1 MTGKP
6 PPRNLPP
13 DSERWGRWVED
24 GVRSLE
30 QSDLETSQGV
40 TNALNG
46 LTATLGQLSGQ
57 IGVLASQQTTLS
69 AQQAT
74 LAAQQTQLTAVVN
87 ALPVSSTTTGY
98 SADVTGGG
106 SWTNVATATISV
118 PTGKSQGSFFVSA
131 QSFNTPTSASASA
144 FRLISGSWIS
154 PTFPASQYYSGS
166 PHHYAFGSYAASF
179 AVSGTTTFTLQINDN
194 GGRARENNIS
204 VLGTFS

>member
-1 MTGKP
+1 MPGKP

-13 DSERWGRWVED
+13 DSERWGRWVEE

-57 IGVLASQQTTLS
+57 ISTLASQQATLS
-69 AQQAT
+69 
-74 LAAQQTQLTAVVN
+74 AQQTQLTAVVN

-118 PTGKSQGSFFVSA
+118 PTGKTQGSFFVSA

>member
-13 DSERWGRWVED
+13 DSERWGRWVEE

-57 IGVLASQQTTLS
+57 ISTLTS
-69 AQQAT
+69 
-74 LAAQQTQLTAVVN
+74 QQTQLTAVVN

-118 PTGKSQGSFFVSA
+118 PTGKTQGSFFVSA

>member
-57 IGVLASQQTTLS
+57 ISTLTS
-69 AQQAT
+69 
-74 LAAQQTQLTAVVN
+74 QQTQLTAVVN
-87 ALPVSSTTTGY
+87 ALPVSSTTMGY

-118 PTGKSQGSFFVSA
+118 PTGKTQGSFFVSA

>member
-30 QSDLETSQGV
+30 QSDIETSQGV

-57 IGVLASQQTTLS
+57 ISTLTS
-69 AQQAT
+69 
-74 LAAQQTQLTAVVN
+74 QQTQLTAVVN

-118 PTGKSQGSFFVSA
+118 PVGKTQGSFFVSA

-144 FRLISGSWIS
+144 FRLVSGSWIS

-179 AVSGTTTFTLQINDN
+179 AVSGTATFTLQINDN

>member
-57 IGVLASQQTTLS
+57 ISTLTS
-69 AQQAT
+69 
-74 LAAQQTQLTAVVN
+74 QQTQLTAVVN

-106 SWTNVATATISV
+106 SWTNVATATISA
-118 PTGKSQGSFFVSA
+118 PTGKTQGSFFVSA

-154 PTFPASQYYSGS
+154 PTLPASQYYSGS
-166 PHHYAFGSYAASF
+166 PHHYVFGSYAASF

>member
-24 GVRSLE
+24 EVRGLS
-30 QSDLETSQGV
+30 QSDVETTQGV

-57 IGVLASQQTTLS
+57 ISTLASQQATLS
-69 AQQAT
+69 
-74 LAAQQTQLTAVVN
+74 AQQTQLTAVVN

-118 PTGKSQGSFFVSA
+118 PTGKTQGSFFVSA

>member
-46 LTATLGQLSGQ
+46 LTAPLGQLSGQ
-57 IGVLASQQTTLS
+57 ISTLTS
-69 AQQAT
+69 
-74 LAAQQTQLTAVVN
+74 QQTQLTAVVN

-118 PTGKSQGSFFVSA
+118 PTGKTQGSFFVSA

>member
-57 IGVLASQQTTLS
+57 ISTLTS
-69 AQQAT
+69 QQAT
-74 LAAQQTQLTAVVN
+74 LAAQQVQLTSVVN

-118 PTGKSQGSFFVSA
+118 PAGKTQGSFFVSA